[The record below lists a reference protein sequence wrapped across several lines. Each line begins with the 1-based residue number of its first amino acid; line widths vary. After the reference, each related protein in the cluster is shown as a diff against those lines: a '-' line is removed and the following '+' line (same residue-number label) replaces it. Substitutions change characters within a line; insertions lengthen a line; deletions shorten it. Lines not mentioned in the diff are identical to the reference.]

1 MIVSSSDESRYKTL
15 FTNGC
20 HKSFSDTTSDK
31 GGANSGFRPHDL
43 LEAALACCMNITLR
57 WHADKQGIPLA
68 GVTTEV
74 NLNRGAPDET
84 IFEYKVNLDGP
95 LTDEQRQILL
105 NVAESSHVRRTLS
118 KKISFHQ
125 LR

>member
-15 FTNGC
+15 FTNGSQ
-20 HKSFSDTTSDK
+20 KAFSDTTSDK
-31 GGANSGFRPHDL
+31 GGADSGFRPHDL
-43 LEAALACCMNITLR
+43 LEAALATCMNITLR
-57 WHADKQGIPLA
+57 WYADNHGIPLS

-74 NLNRGAPDET
+74 RLNRGISGET
-84 IFEYKVNLDGP
+84 IFEYKVKLDGP
-95 LTDEQRQILL
+95 LTEEQRQILL

-125 LR
+125 LH

>member
-1 MIVSSSDESRYKTL
+1 MIVSSSGESRYKTF
-15 FTNGC
+15 FTNGSQ
-20 HKSFSDTTSDK
+20 KAFSYTTSDK

-57 WHADKQGIPLA
+57 WYADNHGIPLS

-74 NLNRGAPDET
+74 RLNRGISGET
-84 IFEYKVNLDGP
+84 IFEYKVKPNGP
-95 LTDEQRQILL
+95 LTEEQRQILL
-105 NVAESSHVRRTLS
+105 NVVESSHVRRTLS

-125 LR
+125 LH